1 MYVWPRVRRFY
12 VEFLGRA
19 SREETYHAL
28 SEERAPPVY
37 AYGRARTC
45 VHTHVRMVRVTHRRR
60 ALVNLINPTDTSGT
74 ERGRPVCSVV
84 LSTLMRTR

>member
-28 SEERAPPVY
+28 SEESASFVY
-37 AYGRARTC
+37 ACQPTSAR
-45 VHTHVRMVRVTHRRR
+45 VQTHVRMVRMTHRRR

-74 ERGRPVCSVV
+74 NVDGQHALLYFPR
-84 LSTLMRTR
+84 